1 MKLGLMM
8 RPVVHA
14 TSARISVAPITHFH
28 CRPMRLPALPLPILT
43 QGWKTSSSAL
53 RRGGCG
59 APTLLVIAHQ
69 LHK

>member
-28 CRPMRLPALPLPILT
+28 LQAHEVASVALAHPHPRLET
-43 QGWKTSSSAL
+43 YSAL